1 MRTLLL
7 ICIVGLAA
15 VSVSAAS
22 AAPEKSGPRV
32 IRSGN
37 CTGPATWKL
46 KLKNDDG
53 RLEIEFEV
61 DQNVVGRRWVVVLKR
76 NGRLAFRGVKRTL
89 APSGSF
95 TARKLAAG
103 PGGTVV
109 ATGRSGA
116 QRCRGVA
123 TL

>member
-1 MRTLLL
+1 MRKMLF
-7 ICIVGLAA
+7 ICVVALAA

-32 IRSGN
+32 IRSGK
-37 CTGPATWKL
+37 CSGPATWKL

-61 DQNVVGRRWVVVLKR
+61 DQNVVGRRWNVVLKR
-76 NGRLAFRGVKRTL
+76 NGRVVFRGVKRTL

-116 QRCRGVA
+116 QSCRGVA
-123 TL
+123 SL